1 MLSPGKGGAAP
12 VYGHALGHATY
23 ERHRPE
29 QTLLYQLVEKHYP
42 ALVEQLAFQG
52 KSLPTHVH
60 REFEAYLKCGRLEH
74 GFLRVR
80 CDKCHFERLVA
91 FSCKKRGF
99 CPSCGA
105 HRMAETAA
113 LLAEE
118 VFPDVPL
125 RQWVIS
131 FPFPLRYLFA
141 AHPQAMGKVLAIIYR
156 TISTHLIHK
165 AGYRLKDGA
174 TGAVTLIQR
183 FGSAL
188 NLNIHFH
195 ILFLDGVYVYR
206 DNRPPRFQR
215 VKAPNKDELEDLVQL
230 ISQRVGRCLE
240 RQGLL
245 EQDTESAWLELEPAD
260 DTDAMPH
267 LLGSSVSYRIAV
279 GPQQGRKAFMIRTIR
294 PLDRPDPGLERVAK
308 ANGFSLHARVNCEG
322 HQKDKRER
330 LCRYIARPA
339 VAVPRLSLS
348 STGKVL
354 YTLKTPYRDGTTQ
367 VAFEPVD
374 FIARLAALVP
384 KPRVNLTRFHGVL
397 APNHRWRGLVTPA
410 KRGKGVMRPSD
421 NDVVSPTERHAAM
434 TWAQRLKRVFNID
447 IEVCSH
453 CGGSVKVIACIE
465 DQDVIDRILA
475 HLRDKEQGTPTLPHL
490 APPTRAP
497 PATLSLFAGSGSTTP
512 HQQGRY

>member
-1 MLSPGKGGAAP
+1 
-12 VYGHALGHATY
+12 
-23 ERHRPE
+23 
-29 QTLLYQLVEKHYP
+29 
-42 ALVEQLAFQG
+42 
-52 KSLPTHVH
+52 
-60 REFEAYLKCGRLEH
+60 
-74 GFLRVR
+74 
-80 CDKCHFERLVA
+80 
-91 FSCKKRGF
+91 
-99 CPSCGA
+99 
-105 HRMAETAA
+105 MAETAA
-113 LLAEE
+113 LLSDE

-141 AHPQAMGKVLAIIYR
+141 AHPHTMGKVLRIIYR
-156 TISTHLIHK
+156 AISTHLLHK
-165 AGYRLKDGA
+165 AGLQLNDGA

-215 VKAPNKDELEDLVQL
+215 IKTPNKDELEDLVQL

-245 EQDTESAWLELEPAD
+245 EQDTESAWLELQPAD

-308 ANGFSLHARVNCEG
+308 ANGFSLHAGVSCEG
-322 HQKDKRER
+322 HQKHKRER

-348 STGKVL
+348 STGKVV
-354 YTLKTPYRDGTTQ
+354 YSLKTPYRDGTTQ
-367 VAFEPVD
+367 VAFDPVD
-374 FIARLAALVP
+374 FMARLAALVP
-384 KPRVNLTRFHGVL
+384 KPRVNLTRYHGVL
-397 APNHRWRGLVTPA
+397 APNHLCRGLVTPA
-410 KRGKGVMRPSD
+410 KRGKGVKSIANAEAR
-421 NDVVSPTERHAAM
+421 TAAERHAAM
-434 TWAQRLKRVFNID
+434 TWAQRLKRVFNIE
-447 IEVCSH
+447 IEVCGR

-465 DQDVIDRILA
+465 DQDIMPDTAGQALDRILA
-475 HLRDKEQGTPTLPHL
+475 HLESKEQNTPALPHL
-490 APPTRAP
+490 APPTRASP
-497 PATLSLFAGSGSTTP
+497 KSLPLFAGKDSSSTALN
-512 HQQGRY
+512 QQGSH

>member
-1 MLSPGKGGAAP
+1 MLSDGKDAVGDVA
-12 VYGHALGHATY
+12 Y

-29 QTLLYQLVEKHYP
+29 QTLLYQIVEAHYP
-42 ALVEQLAFQG
+42 ALVEQLGHQG
-52 KSLPTHVH
+52 KCLPKHVR
-60 REFEAYLKCGRLEH
+60 REFEDYLKCGRLEH

-80 CDKCHFERLVA
+80 CDKCHLERLVA
-91 FSCKKRGF
+91 FSCKRRGF
-99 CPSCGA
+99 CPCCGA
-105 HRMAETAA
+105 RRMVETAA
-113 LLAEE
+113 LLSDE

-141 AHPQAMGKVLAIIYR
+141 AHPQAMGKVLGIVYR
-156 TISTHLIHK
+156 AISTHLIHK
-165 AGYRLKDGA
+165 AGLSLRDGA
-174 TGAVTLIQR
+174 TGAVTLIQP

-206 DNRPPRFQR
+206 GNRPPRFRR
-215 VKAPNKDELEDLVQL
+215 VKAPDKGELEELVQL

-245 EQDTESAWLELEPAD
+245 EKDTESAWLDLDPAE
-260 DTDAMPH
+260 DTDAMPQI
-267 LLGSSVSYRIAV
+267 LGSSVSYRIAV

-308 ANGFSLHARVNCEG
+308 ANGFSLHAGVSCEG
-322 HQKDKRER
+322 HQKNKRER
-330 LCRYIARPA
+330 LCRYIARPP

-348 STGKVL
+348 ATGKVV

-384 KPRVNLTRFHGVL
+384 KPRVNLTRYHGVL
-397 APNHRWRGLVTPA
+397 APNHRWRGLVTSA
-410 KRGKGVMRPSD
+410 RRGKGIQATSNAEVRTP
-421 NDVVSPTERHAAM
+421 PERHAAM

-447 IEVCSH
+447 IEVCGR
-453 CGGSVKVIACIE
+453 CGGSVRIIACIE

-475 HLRDKEQGTPTLPHL
+475 HLERKEQNTPTLPHL

-497 PATLSLFAGSGSTTP
+497 PGTLPLFAGSESTTTALNR
-512 HQQGRY
+512 QGSH